1 MKSRPTATVFLERQ
15 AYHRRRMRDL
25 ARAVP
30 IFGAVLLAIP
40 LLWAR
45 SGPQVAG
52 ATTSQALVYVF
63 VVWICLIGLAAV
75 ISRAVKSEPLPDEPL
90 DPH

>member
-1 MKSRPTATVFLERQ
+1 MTARKTSAVFLERQ

-30 IFGAVLLAIP
+30 IFGAVVWCIP
-40 LLWAR
+40 LLWVRA
-45 SGPQVAG
+45 GADVAA

-63 VVWICLIGLAAV
+63 VVWMFLIAVAVV
-75 ISRAVKSEPLPDEPL
+75 ISRAVKSEPPPVEPTA
-90 DPH
+90 PR